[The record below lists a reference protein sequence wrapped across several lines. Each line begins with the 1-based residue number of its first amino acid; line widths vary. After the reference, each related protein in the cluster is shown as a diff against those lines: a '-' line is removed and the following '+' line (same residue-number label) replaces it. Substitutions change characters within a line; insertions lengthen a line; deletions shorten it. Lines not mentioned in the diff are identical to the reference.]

1 MESEEWRPELKDNSM
16 NRTRSITR
24 QRLTSWALAAGLLLL
39 LISFVAKWGAD
50 AMPGWT
56 EEQGRQLEAA
66 TSHLHALSH
75 RRVTAASFRNHAED
89 HGDADE
95 AEFHAAQQKY
105 TQLRSKLDRA
115 RARGPGLARLVRW
128 SGIVLIAVGVA
139 GFVVD
144 QLRQ

>member
-1 MESEEWRPELKDNSM
+1 M

-66 TSHLHALSH
+66 TTHLHALSH
-75 RRVTAASFRNHAED
+75 QHGAAASSRDHAED

-95 AEFHAAQQKY
+95 EEFRAAQQKY
-105 TQLRSKLDRA
+105 TQLRSELDRA
-115 RARGPGLARLVRW
+115 RARGPGLARLARW
-128 SGIVLIAVGVA
+128 SGIVLIVVGVA
-139 GFVVD
+139 GFAAD